1 MLLIGMLR
9 KSVIHMGKENI
20 EKYSA
25 GYALL
30 KSVAGFWHNN
40 VFYRKVIVMGRENIN
55 PDDPLIF
62 APNHQNALMD
72 ALAVLFT
79 HRGQPVFL
87 ARADIFKKKMI
98 AAILY
103 FLKILPVYRIR
114 DGFSSLK
121 ANDDIFLKTI
131 DVLKNKNGLVIL
143 PEGDHAGLRRLRQLK
158 KGICRVA
165 FQSDEATGFNL
176 KIKIIPVG
184 IEYSHYTRYRQVLTI
199 AYGKPLE
206 VSEYHEIYKESPERA
221 LNQLRARLS
230 DEMKSNMIH
239 IPEDDYEAIDELR
252 GMINGRFG
260 DDIRFPKMFRDRLLI
275 DKLNELKTSNNT
287 VYEEICNLTLKI
299 KKTTRELNMDYRL
312 LEKKKHPLGWL
323 IVGMVGIIATLPL
336 FVYGN
341 IFNFT
346 FLQIPNLQ
354 IRKIKDLQ
362 FHSSVKYGISLALAF
377 VFLPLYL
384 ILALVIFSPWWFG
397 ILIFLS
403 LPLSG
408 LFAWDYYLVFK
419 RIIGGFKARNLIAEK
434 DTEFETLRNNHRELI
449 KLVAELKIDEKKL
462 I

>member
-1 MLLIGMLR
+1 
-9 KSVIHMGKENI
+9 MGKENI
-20 EKYSA
+20 EKYSS

-55 PDDPLIF
+55 PEDPLIF

-79 HRGQPVFL
+79 HSGQPVFL
-87 ARADIFKKKMI
+87 ARADIFKKKMV

-143 PEGDHAGLRRLRQLK
+143 PEGDHAGFRRLRQLK

-176 KIKIIPVG
+176 NIKLIPVG
-184 IEYSHYTRYRQVLTI
+184 IDYSHYTRYRQVLTV
-199 AYGKPLE
+199 AYGKPID
-206 VSEYHEIYKESPERA
+206 VSEFHELYKESPEKA
-221 LNQLRARLS
+221 LNELRTRLS

-239 IPEDDYEAIDELR
+239 IPEDDYEALDELR
-252 GMINGRFG
+252 GMINGKFG
-260 DDIRFPKMFRDRLLI
+260 DDIRFPKMFRDRVLI
-275 DKLNELKTSNNT
+275 DKLNQLKITDQD
-287 VYEEICNLTLKI
+287 VYKRICNLSLQI
-299 KKTTRELNMDYRL
+299 KKKTKELNIDYRL

-323 IVGMVGIIATLPL
+323 IAGFIGIIATFPI

-341 IFNFT
+341 IFNLT
-346 FLQIPNLQ
+346 FLEIPNLQ
-354 IRKIKDLQ
+354 IRKIKDPQ

-377 VFLPLYL
+377 IFIPLYL
-384 ILALVIFSPWWFG
+384 ILALLIFSPWWLG

-419 RIIGGFKARNLIAEK
+419 RIMGGFKARNLISIKNKA
-434 DTEFETLRNNHRELI
+434 FETLRNNHLELI
-449 KLVAELKIDEKKL
+449 KLVSDLKVNER
-462 I
+462 